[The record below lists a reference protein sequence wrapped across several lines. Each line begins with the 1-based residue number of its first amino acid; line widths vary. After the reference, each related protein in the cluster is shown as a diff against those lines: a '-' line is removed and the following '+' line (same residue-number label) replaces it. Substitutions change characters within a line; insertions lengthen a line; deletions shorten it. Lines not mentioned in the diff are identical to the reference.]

1 MEILTTASSIQL
13 HNCPSKQHIIIH
25 CLTSLYYILP
35 IQLRESIHILQT
47 IGISNIYA
55 GITIFDLRVD
65 LDNILVEPGVRR
77 CREIDIGKQ
86 EVTRKNKPR
95 LSIREKA
102 RLRELGGHVGDCRF
116 ESADWCT

>member
-1 MEILTTASSIQL
+1 MEIFTTASSIQL
-13 HNCPSKQHIIIH
+13 HDCLSKQHIIVY
-25 CLTSLYYILP
+25 CLTSLYHILP

-47 IGISNIYA
+47 IGISNIDA
-55 GITIFDLRVD
+55 GITIFDFRVD
-65 LDNILVEPGVRR
+65 LDNVLVEPRVSR
-77 CREIDIGKQ
+77 CGEVDIGEQ

-102 RLRELGGHVGDCRF
+102 RLRELGGHVGECRF